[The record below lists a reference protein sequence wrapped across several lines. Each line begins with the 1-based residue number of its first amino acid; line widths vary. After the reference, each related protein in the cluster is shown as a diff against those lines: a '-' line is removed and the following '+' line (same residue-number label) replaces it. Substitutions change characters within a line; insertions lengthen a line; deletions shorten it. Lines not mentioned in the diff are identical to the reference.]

1 MKRTLV
7 LLTAACLAATAAH
20 GAGAATKAPKPV
32 TATYYFHGVN
42 ALGNQDQAG
51 LPGSLMT
58 ADKKKPTGTSD
69 KNFVFYGLGASPNT
83 QCAGNSLFPNWI
95 APATGNLTGT
105 AKVTIFGQ
113 GSGVVKVQIFADVE
127 AQACNE
133 AYPTPLGEVSV
144 TLPAAPGPVTVSIPI
159 AKFGKSP
166 GKVSSSFTVQLL
178 PTLVPPSV
186 QRAIYDSA
194 ASPSSVTVTC
204 IPKVGKKTC

>member
-7 LLTAACLAATAAH
+7 LLTAVCVAAGLTQAATAA
-20 GAGAATKAPKPV
+20 APKPKPV
-32 TATYYFHGVN
+32 TATYYFHSAS
-42 ALGNQDQAG
+42 ALGNQDQSPVNGG
-51 LPGSLMT
+51 LMS

-83 QCAGNSLFPNWI
+83 QCAGNSLFPNWV

-105 AKVTIFGQ
+105 AKVTIYGQ

-127 AQACNE
+127 AQACND
-133 AYPTPLGEVSV
+133 AYPTPLAEASV
-144 TLPAAPGPVTVSIPI
+144 TLPAAPGPVTVSLPI

-186 QRAIYDSA
+186 QRAIYDSV

-204 IPKVGKKTC
+204 IPKPGKKTC